1 MSDDHKDDRIA
12 ELEAALLTFLKVAL
26 THTSSYDLRE
36 DLVVWR
42 PPVLARCKA
51 VVTRADVMK
60 AKELLGLALDS

>member
-1 MSDDHKDDRIA
+1 MSDCKDARIA
-12 ELEAALLTFLKVAL
+12 ELESALLPFLKVAL

-42 PPVLARCKA
+42 APVLARSKA

-60 AKELLGLALDS
+60 AKELLGLTQ